1 MKKSSALFTVA
12 IAIAIVT
19 LILGVYYLIPH
30 VYHPFVYL
38 NHPFQLVNH
47 PLVNYN
53 AHKKYT
59 VIFFGVALIALFG
72 AFLVRR
78 KKVIAV
84 NS

>member
-1 MKKSSALFTVA
+1 
-12 IAIAIVT
+12 
-19 LILGVYYLIPH
+19 

-59 VIFFGVALIALFG
+59 VIFFGVTLIALLG
-72 AFLVRR
+72 AFLVRP
-78 KKVIAV
+78 KKVAAV

>member
-1 MKKSSALFTVA
+1 MKKSSALFTTA

-19 LILGVYYLIPH
+19 IILGVYYLIPH
-30 VYHPFVYL
+30 IYHPYVFMS
-38 NHPFQLVNH
+38 HPFQLINH

-59 VIFFGVALIALFG
+59 AIFFGIALIALVG
-72 AFLVRR
+72 AFLVRP
-78 KKVIAV
+78 KKVAAV